1 MTAYHFAP
9 LVLLVSL
16 CSCDLAGVIDLP
28 PLPPSPDAGHANF
41 SCKSARDKA
50 CENNAYLS
58 CRAAGEFLQ
67 VQRWDCTP
75 AGQTCDLARGCIACI
90 PTTVRCT
97 PCTGADSQ
105 CDKNVLQRC
114 NDDGSGWDDV
124 KTCDP
129 VGGDTCFEGN
139 CRNMCELAK
148 EQRSYVGCEFWPVDL
163 DNAAIDSLDDAS
175 HQQYAVAMANA
186 QSVPVDV
193 RVEINDGAFGDP
205 LQSRVIDMVTVP
217 PGALEVFKLP
227 HRQVDGSSDLGLNDG
242 TNTAVS
248 PNAFRLSSSHPIV
261 AYQFNPFENVNVFSN
276 GASLL
281 FPVSAIGVRYTVN
294 GWPQTIASSD
304 TPDQNFDPT
313 STDADLRA
321 FLTIVGVVVSTDV
334 HITLGDKV
342 VKVVGAGP
350 IPESGPGDQIDI
362 RIGPYDVVNLETQGF
377 NADFTGSVVESSEP
391 VTLYVGSEASDVPM
405 FSSYATRRCCAD
417 HLEAQ
422 LLPDRSLGTQYN
434 VARTPNRT
442 KALAEAA
449 FPDDPLG
456 VAVIDYPEWVRVIA
470 VAPGITTVTTTMP
483 APDDAFHLK
492 QGEDTILEAH
502 QDLMLKA
509 DQPVSV
515 LQALPSQA
523 VTGIPSQYPGGDPDI
538 FPVPPIEQ
546 YRRDYIFLTPDKYPF
561 DFVTIMADSAT
572 TVLLDGAPLPD
583 TCEKA
588 AADGVVRQTGEAP
601 PDRVV
606 YRCQL
611 SFPKVTSGV
620 ASRVLAGDQHDGVHT
635 IVADREVGIVVNGF
649 DRFVSYAYVGGLNL
663 QLLN

>member
-1 MTAYHFAP
+1 MGHRLAP
-9 LVLLVSL
+9 FVLLL
-16 CSCDLAGVIDLP
+16 CVWSCDLGGVIDLP
-28 PLPPSPDAGHANF
+28 LLPPSPDAGQASF
-41 SCKSARDKA
+41 ICKEAGDTA

-58 CRAAGEFLQ
+58 CKVAGEFLQ
-67 VQRWDCTP
+67 VQRRDCTP
-75 AGQTCDLARGCIACI
+75 AGQVCNLAQGCIACV
-90 PTTVRCT
+90 PTTMRCT
-97 PCTGADSQ
+97 PCTGADPQ
-105 CDKNVLQRC
+105 CDKDVVQRC
-114 NDDGSGWDDV
+114 NDDGSDWPDV
-124 KTCDP
+124 KTCDASA
-129 VGGDTCFEGN
+129 GDTCFEGD
-139 CRNMCELAK
+139 CRNMCQLAN

-163 DNAAIDSLDDAS
+163 DNAAIDNLNDAS
-175 HQQYAVAMANA
+175 HQQFAVAMANA

-193 RVEINDGAFGDP
+193 RVEVNDGLFGGTP
-205 LQSRVIDMVTVP
+205 QLRTIDMVTVP

-227 HRQVDGSSDLGLNDG
+227 HRQVDGSSDQGLNDG

-248 PNAFRLSSSHPIV
+248 SNAFRLSSSHPIV

-281 FPVSAIGVRYTVN
+281 LPVSAIGVRYTVN

-304 TPDQNFDPT
+304 NPDQNFDPT
-313 STDADLRA
+313 SNDADLRA
-321 FLTIVGVVVSTDV
+321 FLTIVGVSGATDV

-342 VKVVGAGP
+342 VKVVGAGS

-377 NADFTGSVVESSEP
+377 NADFTGSVVESSQP
-391 VTLYVGSEASDVPM
+391 ITLYVGSEASDVPM

-422 LLPDRSLGTQYN
+422 LLPDRSLGTLYS

-456 VAVIDYPEWVRVIA
+456 VAVVDYPEWVRVIA

-483 APDDAFHLK
+483 APDNEFHLR
-492 QGEDTILEAH
+492 QREDAILEAH

-515 LQALPSQA
+515 MQALPSQG
-523 VTGIPSQYPGGDPDI
+523 VTGIPGQYPGGDPDL
-538 FPVPPIEQ
+538 FPVPPVEQ
-546 YRRDYIFLTPDKYPF
+546 YRKDYIFLTPDKYPF
-561 DFVTIMADSAT
+561 DFVTIMANSAT

-583 TCEKA
+583 SCEKA
-588 AADGVVRQTGEAP
+588 AADGIVRQRGEAP

-620 ASRVLAGDQHDGVHT
+620 SSRVLAGDQHDGVHT
-635 IVADREVGIVVNGF
+635 IVADREVGIIVNGF